1 MSGSGTGGNG
11 STGAGKGGAGG
22 FQQRIGGKMAGSGPQ
37 VLLVAER
44 LEIVGRL
51 LCISK

>member
-44 LEIVGRL
+44 FGNRWKVVMYI
-51 LCISK
+51 